1 MRSRTFRKR
10 ATLRIRPT
18 APFHFDGTF
27 HKSSHFPAPLGAWQ
41 TGKRWQTIRAGGRLY
56 AVRIE
61 GRGSR
66 AEPELRVYIYCDR
79 PVTASDR
86 ETLRCEMVWRFDLD
100 ADLSEFARSARK
112 DRRFRAVF
120 KRWRGTRDACFY
132 SLYEQLVIALLLQN
146 ATVRRTAQMTHSLLE
161 AFGTRIS
168 FDSKSLF
175 AMWLPEDL
183 AEVQEDELRALKI
196 GYRARFLKRL
206 SDDFARGTVNEV
218 ELRTLDPVLAR
229 KALLKLYGVGP
240 ETANI
245 LLYPACH
252 RYAALNHIAPWQ
264 QKIYS
269 RLFYDKALVPARKIL
284 RDFNREY
291 GEYASLKV
299 GYVFEDLFWRHS
311 RKPIPW
317 LQKEIRL

>member
-1 MRSRTFRKR
+1 MKSRRFRKR
-10 ATLRIRPT
+10 TILRIRPT

-27 HKSSHFPAPLGAWQ
+27 HKSSHFPAPLGAWEA
-41 TGKRWQTIRAGGRLY
+41 GIRWQTLRAGGRLF
-56 AVRIE
+56 AVRI
-61 GRGSR
+61 GDRGTR
-66 AEPELRVYIYCDR
+66 AEPELRVSIYGDR
-79 PVTASDR
+79 PVTATDR
-86 ETLRCEMVWRFDLD
+86 EIIRREIVWRFDLD

-112 DRRFRAVF
+112 DRRFGAVF
-120 KRWRGTRDACFY
+120 RRWRGTRDSCFY

-146 ATVRRTAQMTHSLLE
+146 ATVRRTVQMTRALLE
-161 AFGTRIS
+161 ALGTEIS

-183 AEVQEDELRALKI
+183 TDVSEGELRALKI

-206 SDDFARGTVNEV
+206 SDDFARGAVNEL
-218 ELRTLDPVLAR
+218 ELRTFDPVLAR

-252 RYAALNHIAPWQ
+252 RYAVLDHIAPWQ

-269 RLFYDKALVPARKIL
+269 RLFYDKALVPASKIL
-284 RDFNREY
+284 KDFNQVY

>member
-1 MRSRTFRKR
+1 MRSRRFRKR
-10 ATLRIRPT
+10 ADLRIRPT

-27 HKSSHFPAPLGAWQ
+27 HKSSHFPAPLGAWEP
-41 TGKRWQTIRAGGRLY
+41 GIRWQTLRASDRLY

-61 GRGSR
+61 DLGSR
-66 AEPELRVYIYCDR
+66 AEPEVRVYIYGDR
-79 PVTASDR
+79 PVTANDR
-86 ETLRCEMVWRFDLD
+86 EIIRREMLWRFDLE

-112 DRRFRAVF
+112 DGRFRAVF
-120 KRWRGTRDACFY
+120 RRWRGTRDSCFY

-146 ATVRRTAQMTHSLLE
+146 ATVRRTVQMTRALLE
-161 AFGTRIS
+161 TFGTEIS

-183 AEVQEDELRALKI
+183 ADVPEGELRALKI

-206 SDDFARGTVNEV
+206 SDDFAHGAVNELD
-218 ELRTLDPVLAR
+218 LRTLDPVLAR

-252 RYAALNHIAPWQ
+252 RYAVLNHIAPWQ

-269 RLFYDKALVPARKIL
+269 RLFYDKALVSTRKIL
-284 RDFNREY
+284 KDFNQEY

>member
-1 MRSRTFRKR
+1 MRSRRFRKR

-27 HKSSHFPAPLGAWQ
+27 HKSSHFPAPLGAWEP
-41 TGKRWQTIRAGGRLY
+41 GIRWQTLRADGRLY
-56 AVRIE
+56 AARIE
-61 GRGSR
+61 DLGSR
-66 AEPELRVYIYCDR
+66 AEPEIRVYIYSDR
-79 PVTASDR
+79 PVTETDR
-86 ETLRCEMVWRFDLD
+86 KIIRHEMVWRFDLD

-112 DRRFRAVF
+112 DDQFRAVF
-120 KRWRGTRDACFY
+120 RRWRGTRDSCFY
-132 SLYEQLVIALLLQN
+132 SLYEQLVIALLLQT
-146 ATVRRTAQMTHSLLE
+146 ATVRRTVQMTRALLD
-161 AFGTRIS
+161 AFGTEIS

-175 AMWLPEDL
+175 AMWLPDDL
-183 AEVQEDELRALKI
+183 ADVSEDDLRALKI

-206 SDDFARGTVNEV
+206 SDDFSRGAVNELG
-218 ELRTLDPVLAR
+218 LRSLDPLLAR

-252 RYAALNHIAPWQ
+252 RYVVLTHIAPWQ

-269 RLFYDKALVPARKIL
+269 RLFYDKALVSTRKIL
-284 RDFNREY
+284 KDFNQMY
-291 GEYASLKV
+291 GEFASLKV

>member
-1 MRSRTFRKR
+1 MRSRRFSKR
-10 ATLRIRPT
+10 ATLGIRPT

-27 HKSSHFPAPLGAWQ
+27 HKSSHFPAPIGAWEP
-41 TGKRWQTIRAGGRLY
+41 GIRWQTIRAGGRLF
-56 AVRIE
+56 AVRIAD
-61 GRGSR
+61 RGTL
-66 AEPELRVYIYCDR
+66 AEPEIRVYIFSDR
-79 PVTASDR
+79 PVTETDR
-86 ETLRCEMVWRFDLD
+86 EIIRSEMVWRFDLD
-100 ADLSEFARSARK
+100 ADLSKFARSARK
-112 DRRFRAVF
+112 DRRFRALF
-120 KRWRGTRDACFY
+120 RRWRGTRDSCFY

-146 ATVRRTAQMTHSLLE
+146 ATVRRTVQMTRTLLD
-161 AFGTRIS
+161 AFGTEIA
-168 FDSKSLF
+168 FDSKRLF

-183 AEVQEDELRALKI
+183 ADVSEGELRALKI

-206 SDDFARGTVNEV
+206 SDDFARGTVNEL

-252 RYAALNHIAPWQ
+252 RYAVLNHIAPWQ

-269 RLFYDKALVPARKIL
+269 RLFYDKALVSTRKIL
-284 RDFNREY
+284 KDFNQMY

>member
-1 MRSRTFRKR
+1 MTSRRFRKR
-10 ATLRIRPT
+10 AVLQIRPT

-27 HKSSHFPAPLGAWQ
+27 HKSSHFPSPLGAWEP
-41 TGKRWQTIRAGGRLY
+41 GKRWQTLRAGRRLY
-56 AVRIE
+56 GVRIE
-61 GRGSR
+61 DRGSL
-66 AEPELRVYIYCDR
+66 AEPEIRVHVYGDR
-79 PVTASDR
+79 QLAASDR
-86 ETLRCEMVWRFDLD
+86 ENLRREMVWRFDLD

-120 KRWRGTRDACFY
+120 KRWGGTRHSCFY

-146 ATVRRTAQMTHSLLE
+146 ATVRRTVQMTHALLD
-161 AFGTRIS
+161 AFGTRVS
-168 FDSKSLF
+168 FDSENLF
-175 AMWLPEDL
+175 AMWRPEDL
-183 AEVQEDELRALKI
+183 ADVSEDELRALKI

-206 SDDFARGTVNEV
+206 SDDFARGTVNEL

-264 QKIYS
+264 QKIHS
-269 RLFYDKALVPARKIL
+269 RLFYNKALVPTRKIL
-284 RDFNREY
+284 DDFNREY

-299 GYVFEDLFWRHS
+299 AYVFEDLFWRHS